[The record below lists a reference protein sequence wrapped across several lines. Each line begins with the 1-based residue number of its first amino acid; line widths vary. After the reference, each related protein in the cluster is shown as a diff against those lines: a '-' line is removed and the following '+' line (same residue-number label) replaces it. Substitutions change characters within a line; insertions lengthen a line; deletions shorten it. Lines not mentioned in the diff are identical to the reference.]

1 MKKKLIIVGNS
12 SFADIAFEYFQEG
25 NEYEVIAFSVEE
37 KFLKSGEHLG
47 RPNIPFERIES
58 YYKPCDHSI
67 FVATVY
73 TELNRL
79 RTRLANESKLKGY
92 SLASYISPCAFVW
105 KNVSIGEHCFIFE
118 DNTIQPY
125 VKICDNVVLW
135 SGNHIGH
142 HSIVEQNCFISS
154 HVVISGHCVIGQNS
168 FLGVN
173 STVSNNVIIGPDNW
187 IAPSNTITKN
197 TEDGLLF
204 KADSSIPSKVS
215 SLRFFKIK
223 Q

>member
-125 VKICDNVVLW
+125 TKIGNNCVLW

-142 HSIVEQNCFISS
+142 HSTIEDHVFITS
-154 HVVISGHCVIGQNS
+154 HVVIAGLCLIKKYCWIGINSSVRDSSILGEGSVIAMS
-168 FLGVN
+168 
-173 STVSNNVIIGPDNW
+173 SS
-187 IAPSNTITKN
+187 ITKN
-197 TEDGLLF
+197 TEGNAIYMGVPAKLY
-204 KADSSIPSKVS
+204 
-215 SLRFFKIK
+215 K
-223 Q
+223 QCDNTINL